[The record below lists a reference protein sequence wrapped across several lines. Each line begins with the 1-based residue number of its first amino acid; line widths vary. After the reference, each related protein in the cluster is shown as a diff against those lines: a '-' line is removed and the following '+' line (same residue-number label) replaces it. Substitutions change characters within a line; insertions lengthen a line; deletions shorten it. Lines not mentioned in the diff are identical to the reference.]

1 MLERVYMIYEEK
13 ESMVQLCKHLQR
25 WGIQLCE
32 VSSLDE
38 CLKMSNA
45 GQSNSVILLRTDA
58 ASLFLVVSQ
67 LRQSFPV
74 AGILVLQALS
84 TNDLRTGHVLLSGAD
99 SSMDITVPIPVIVS
113 AIQAL
118 QRRGQAFK
126 SWSLQHPT
134 EESAMISA
142 PVSIA
147 SMPVSAAYSK
157 RLVPRHWQLL
167 DDGWSLCAP
176 DKSTFRLTRGERY
189 VLQALISSA
198 PEPVDRK
205 DLAPE
210 HDTTGRAVDVL
221 ISRLRR
227 KVGRI
232 GEDLPIRSVRGE
244 GYVFVGVGPN

>member
-13 ESMVQLCKHLQR
+13 ESVAQLSRHLQR
-25 WGIQLCE
+25 WGIQLLE

-38 CLKMSNA
+38 CIKQGDQGHN
-45 GQSNSVILLRTDA
+45 NSVTLLRAET
-58 ASLFLVVSQ
+58 ASLFLVISQ

-84 TNDLRTGHVLLSGAD
+84 ENDLRIGHVLLSGAD
-99 SSMDITVPIPVIVS
+99 SSMDISVPIPVIVS

-126 SWSLQHPT
+126 SWASQQSSALDSNVSVPGSASSSLTTAFGEKLSSRP
-134 EESAMISA
+134 
-142 PVSIA
+142 
-147 SMPVSAAYSK
+147 
-157 RLVPRHWQLL
+157 WQLL

-176 DKSTFRLTRGERY
+176 DKSTFRLTRGERF

-210 HDTTGRAVDVL
+210 HDSTGRAVDVL

-244 GYVFVGVGPN
+244 GYVFVGAGSN